1 MDNKKNT
8 DKDIIINSILGME
21 KYYPEYIRFSKD
33 TLNNLYDRD
42 DTLCL
47 THIIDNKIV
56 GYIISILPKK
66 DDIVFYSNCLIK
78 YNSPIIIGIA
88 VLEEYREKGIGLELL
103 NKLFTKLCSIGY
115 NKVFLEVLIDN
126 VKAINLYSKIGFEI
140 KKQKEEE
147 GHAYFIMC
155 KKL

>member
-1 MDNKKNT
+1 MDRDT
-8 DKDIIINSILGME
+8 IINSILKME
-21 KYYPEYIRFSKD
+21 KYYPDFIQFDKD
-33 TLNNLYDRD
+33 TLLDLYNRD
-42 DTLCL
+42 DTMCL

-88 VLEEYREKGIGLELL
+88 VLEEYREKGIGYLLL
-103 NKLFTKLCSIGY
+103 NKLFSYLSDKGY
-115 NKVFLEVLIDN
+115 RQVFLEVLADN
-126 VKAINLYSKIGFEI
+126 IKAINLYSKVGFEV

-147 GHAYFIMC
+147 GHKYFIMC
-155 KKL
+155 KKF